1 MTGRTRSPHGSQL
14 RIPPNAGAQM
24 VVLPLEGTRFA
35 ARLILANPCLGKRA
49 PYVRQF
55 LKTFG
60 YFCKTGNL

>member
-1 MTGRTRSPHGSQL
+1 
-14 RIPPNAGAQM
+14 M

-35 ARLILANPCLGKRA
+35 ARLILANSCLGKRA